1 MKKSRMLRA
10 VCLVLCVVFLCG
22 CGTANAVEEL
32 LRAPQLSRDTKS
44 LQNALDSHLGESV
57 QLRYPNEGDFLTPY
71 FFGDW
76 DGDGE
81 QDAAV
86 LYQASDSANVQLA
99 VLKRDKSWRVVSTA
113 EGLSPEVD
121 SVQLASMKFKGGT
134 QIIVGYTT
142 ASDRYLA
149 VYDLKEDQL
158 EIVLQQPYTQYLVED
173 ITGDR
178 RDDLVVLS
186 RDSGGKTQVQ
196 VLLGSR
202 ESFMQLPLI
211 KLPEEQFSGYASLAA
226 GRGAKGGQFLV
237 IDGWTGIN
245 GQNLA
250 SAMFRYDAKRQ
261 RMIMAKLPGTTNLY
275 ENSIR
280 YVPCLTS
287 RDLDRDGVVEIPVQD
302 EETGSVGAT
311 QDERYSFVR
320 WMDFTKRASEESFGV
335 LLEAYGVYIQLPLE
349 WENNV
354 QLAVSENGIL
364 ELYNLTG
371 DQLLLQLRVT
381 DEPGVEGWR
390 TIGLAASHRIQARTG
405 LRPDE
410 FDLIGL
416 RNGVY
421 VL

>member
-1 MKKSRMLRA
+1 MQSRMLRLI
-10 VCLVLCVVFLCG
+10 CLVLSVVLLCG
-22 CGTANAVEEL
+22 CGSTSSVEDL
-32 LRAPQLSRDTKS
+32 LRAPQLSKDTKS
-44 LQNALDSHLGESV
+44 LQSALDNYLGEAV

-76 DGDGE
+76 DGDGV

-99 VLKRDKSWRVVSTA
+99 VLKWQKSWRVVGTV
-113 EGLSPEVD
+113 EGLSPTVD

-134 QIIVGYTT
+134 QIIVGYAT

-158 EIVLQQPYTQYLVED
+158 EVVLQQPYTQYLVED
-173 ITGDR
+173 ITGDL

-186 RDSGGKTQVQ
+186 GDSAGKTQVQ

-211 KLPEEQFSGYASLAA
+211 ELPETQFSGFASLAA

-237 IDGWTGIN
+237 IDGWTGVN

-280 YVPCLTS
+280 YVPSLTS
-287 RDLDRDGVVEIPVQD
+287 RDLDGDGVVEIPTQVEEPGVIGVAQD
-302 EETGSVGAT
+302 K
-311 QDERYSFVR
+311 RYSFVR
-320 WMDFTKRASEESFGV
+320 WMDFTKRPSEESFGL
-335 LLEAYGVYIQLPLE
+335 LLEAYGVYIELPRA
-349 WENNV
+349 WEGD
-354 QLAVSENGIL
+354 LMMWEGEGETL
-364 ELYNLTG
+364 DLYNMEG
-371 DQLLLQLRVT
+371 DQLLLQLRIT
-381 DEPGVEGWR
+381 DEPGVDGWR
-390 TIGLAASHRIQARTG
+390 TIGLAASHRIQARSG

-410 FDLIGL
+410 FEVTDL
-416 RNGVY
+416 RSGVY